1 MRTVKSTKNVLYKFP
16 EISVRIRSNLNQIK
30 PVFIRSKEIFSN
42 EITLKSL
49 FLIFCNFRNF
59 HNLDKNVLESEFT
72 IFCRF
77 PPNLPKKN
85 YTSYH
90 LSNRI
95 ILYGF
100 QENGMYCE
108 ILTSSNKKYFI
119 LTQVWEVMKVQ
130 LKLWGVM
137 LPRWPNQVLTLVTL
151 RYFTS
156 GGSPPLAPVTLRRG
170 IHHWNRTLRLTVKSL
185 KFEKHNLYHL
195 WWLFHR
201 IIDVEYFSI
210 HIKFLSIRILKFSL
224 PPMASFMVI
233 TF

>member
-16 EISVRIRSNLNQIK
+16 EIPVRIRSNLNQIK

-49 FLIFCNFRNF
+49 FLIFRNFRNF

-77 PPNLPKKN
+77 PPNLPKKI

-108 ILTSSNKKYFI
+108 ILTSSNKKVLYFDSGLRSYESSFQI
-119 LTQVWEVMKVQ
+119 IR
-130 LKLWGVM
+130 GF
-137 LPRWPNQVLTLVTL
+137 LVT
-151 RYFTS
+151 
-156 GGSPPLAPVTLRRG
+156 
-170 IHHWNRTLRLTVKSL
+170 VKANYGRPSHGYTI
-185 KFEKHNLYHL
+185 E
-195 WWLFHR
+195 
-201 IIDVEYFSI
+201 S
-210 HIKFLSIRILKFSL
+210 
-224 PPMASFMVI
+224 
-233 TF
+233 